1 MLNILIYTLLK
12 SNFTIVYNPSFTM
25 INNLQFANR
34 IKKIIEEH
42 QFSASGFADKIG
54 VQRSSISHILSGRN
68 KPSLD
73 FIQKVC
79 NAFSDVDMEWL
90 VNGIGT
96 YPSSNESN
104 EIGATA
110 PSLFDSN
117 TTFGGKRIQ
126 RIVVFYEDGTF
137 DEYHK

>member
-1 MLNILIYTLLK
+1 
-12 SNFTIVYNPSFTM
+12 M

-73 FIQKVC
+73 FILKVC

-96 YPSSNESN
+96 YPSSNRSN
-104 EIGATA
+104 EIGVTS
-110 PSLFDSN
+110 PSLFDSK
-117 TTFGGKRIQ
+117 TTSGAKRIQ

>member
-1 MLNILIYTLLK
+1 MIYTLLK

-68 KPSLD
+68 KPKSRL
-73 FIQKVC
+73 
-79 NAFSDVDMEWL
+79 
-90 VNGIGT
+90 
-96 YPSSNESN
+96 YPESM
-104 EIGATA
+104 
-110 PSLFDSN
+110 
-117 TTFGGKRIQ
+117 
-126 RIVVFYEDGTF
+126 
-137 DEYHK
+137 